1 MFDAAIR
8 KSAVDDDDLSGTGLR
23 DLEAVQRLMSSP
35 ALMSVFDIPWTA
47 VFLAGI
53 WVFHPFMGMLA
64 LGGGALLIITAM
76 INRWI
81 SQTAL
86 VEANIGAYQADKMFN
101 QIQHEAE
108 MIQSMGM
115 LNSTFEAWKLKRS
128 KALLAQLAASDVSSV
143 FSNLT
148 KFSDFFCNLPCWA
161 WALIWRCK
169 TKCPPAQ

>member
-1 MFDAAIR
+1 M
-8 KSAVDDDDLSGTGLR
+8 T
-23 DLEAVQRLMSSP
+23 SP

-86 VEANIGAYQADKMFN
+86 VEANIGAYQVD
-101 QIQHEAE
+101 
-108 MIQSMGM
+108 
-115 LNSTFEAWKLKRS
+115 
-128 KALLAQLAASDVSSV
+128 
-143 FSNLT
+143 
-148 KFSDFFCNLPCWA
+148 
-161 WALIWRCK
+161 
-169 TKCPPAQ
+169 